1 MRLYRSTLWSIV
13 LTLVAGVNSSSHSA
27 CTARRFA
34 SLNLRDI
41 HITSLNVTAAHDLST
56 SGRNATGGVGI
67 IPDIPGTP
75 APTIDICL
83 IRVTYT
89 HPGKH
94 DSVNTFIGLPLDP
107 KDWNSRFVMNG
118 GGAWYAGGESEVL
131 SPVLAGYASSST
143 DAGHDGNALTADW
156 GLTSDGKTNRAA
168 LRDFSSL
175 AIGEAAKLGQ
185 QATKIYYGTK
195 PKYSYWHGCS
205 TGGRQGHA
213 MAQQYPELFDGIVGG
228 APAVSWDRFAP
239 AGWWA
244 PFMAQLLDTRP
255 PTCVLEA
262 FTNAAIEECDGLD
275 GVRDGI
281 IALPGQCHFKASSMI
296 GHVVKCKDPSG
307 EITITKKMAQLVAA
321 IWKGP
326 RSKNGRFEWYG
337 FHYDS
342 SLTSMLGTTCTS
354 IDNCTV
360 IPFPVS
366 DDWVKVFLARDPDFS
381 FEGLTHEHYD
391 HLFRQSIDQYASIIG
406 TANPDLTGMKRSGT
420 KMLAWHGMADQLVP
434 TNGTVDYYTR
444 ATAFDPHVSDYY
456 RLFLAPGVT
465 HCGYGAGF
473 DPSQTV
479 FETMRAWVENGTV
492 PDRLEGV
499 AAVVGSSNTSAT
511 RTGYLCPYPQVFT
524 YKGGDPNVASSF
536 TCV

>member
-1 MRLYRSTLWSIV
+1 M
-13 LTLVAGVNSSSHSA
+13 
-27 CTARRFA
+27 
-34 SLNLRDI
+34 SLPL
-41 HITSLNVTAAHDLST
+41 ITFQQAAVTPL
-56 SGRNATGGVGI
+56 GGVGI

-94 DSVNTFIGLPLDP
+94 DTVKTYIGLPLSP
-107 KDWNSRFVMNG
+107 KDWNSRFVMDG
-118 GGAWYAGGESEVL
+118 GGAYYAGGESEVL

-143 DAGHDGNALTADW
+143 DGGHDGNTLTADW
-156 GLTSDGKTNRAA
+156 GLTSDGKTNWPA
-168 LRDFSSL
+168 LKDFSSL
-175 AIGEAAKLGQ
+175 AIAEAAKLGQ
-185 QATKIYYGTK
+185 QATKIYYGK
-195 PKYSYWHGCS
+195 EPKYSYWHGCS

-228 APAVSWDRFAP
+228 APAVSWDKFAP

-262 FTNAAIEECDGLD
+262 FTNAAIEECDELD
-275 GVRDGI
+275 GVKDGI
-281 IALPGQCHFKASSMI
+281 IALPGQCHFKASSII
-296 GHVVKCKDPSG
+296 GQVVQCADPSG

-321 IWKGP
+321 IWEGP
-326 RSKNGRFEWYG
+326 RSKNDRFEWYG

-381 FEGLTHEHYD
+381 VEGLARADYD
-391 HLFRQSIDQYASIIG
+391 HLFRQSVDEYASIIG
-406 TANPDLTGMKRSGT
+406 TANPNLSKMKRSGS

-444 ATAFDPHVSDYY
+444 AAAFDPHVSDYY

-465 HCGYGAGF
+465 HCGFGLGF

-499 AAVVGSSNTSAT
+499 AAVVGSSNTLAT

-524 YKGGDPNVASSF
+524 YTGGDPNVASSF